1 MEPALAAIKNE
12 VDALRTQ
19 LNTWA
24 HAYYVN
30 DAPTVPDAEYDRLY
44 QRLQALEAQHPELI
58 TPESITQRV
67 GGAVMDG
74 LAPVRHAVPMLS
86 IRTETDT
93 EASGAEAFD
102 ARVRRELGLDQ
113 SAPPL
118 EYVAEPKFDGLA
130 MSLRWQLL
138 KTKCRRCARSS
149 TLGRTL
155 TTSTMRRRCRMRN
168 TTASTSACKP

>member
-12 VDALRTQ
+12 VQALRTQ

-30 DAPTVPDAEYDRLY
+30 DAPTVPDAEYDRRY

-74 LAPVRHAVPMLS
+74 LAPVRHPRA
-86 IRTETDT
+86 
-93 EASGAEAFD
+93 G
-102 ARVRRELGLDQ
+102 
-113 SAPPL
+113 
-118 EYVAEPKFDGLA
+118 
-130 MSLRWQLL
+130 
-138 KTKCRRCARSS
+138 
-149 TLGRTL
+149 
-155 TTSTMRRRCRMRN
+155 
-168 TTASTSACKP
+168 